1 MDRLLSVCGDARIQ
15 REAIARPGLD
25 GAKRVTLAGWVDI
38 VILGLTL
45 PHPPGRI
52 GSSKEVP
59 YGADD
64 G

>member
-1 MDRLLSVCGDARIQ
+1 MLASSAKRQ
-15 REAIARPGLD
+15 RDLGLD
-25 GAKRVTLAGWVDI
+25 GAKRVTLAGWMDI

-52 GSSKEVP
+52 GSTKEVP